1 MTVVGS
7 AIEYGSLSFDVKCRA
22 PVTATVIVDAVVL
35 LHSPCPRVNTSR
47 PLASPQLLL
56 QLQATANDCFYRSP
70 CRLRLF
76 HSRATAS
83 DTSQLLCVSLLA
95 TSTVNPE
102 CMR

>member
-1 MTVVGS
+1 MTVVGG
-7 AIEYGSLSFDVKCRA
+7 AFEYGSFDVKCRA

-35 LHSPCPRVNTSR
+35 LRSPCPRVNPSR

-83 DTSQLLCVSLLA
+83 QLLCVSLLA